1 MDQLDNGLCKAS
13 WELDRIESTGFQDP
27 VVQVQNAATREVL
40 YTLRVNGDSFT
51 PLVREPGTYTV
62 LAYDPDGGYFR
73 SWAGL
78 KARQRQPA

>member
-1 MDQLDNGLCKAS
+1 M
-13 WELDRIESTGFQDP
+13 
-27 VVQVQNAATREVL
+27 QNAATREVL

-73 SWAGL
+73 SWAGFKGTATTASL
-78 KARQRQPA
+78 RDLNFHPLQRLPR